1 MSAMARDDETRD
13 LFEKSAGRGVEPEA
27 PLADRMRPRSLD
39 EFVGQEELLGPG
51 SPLREAVEADKPFSF
66 ILWGPPGCGKTA
78 LANVIRTSTNHNFVA
93 LSAVLSGLKDVR
105 EVIRAARVERSR
117 HQRKTILF
125 VDEIH
130 RFNKS
135 QQDAFLPH
143 VEKGT
148 VILMGATTENPSFE
162 INAAL
167 LSRTKVFAM
176 KNLTDDQ
183 VGRIVGNAVEDS
195 LRGLGQIRV
204 RFEDGAIGEICA
216 FAQGDARVALTTL
229 EIAVELAGDAD
240 GEVAVSR
247 KMVGD
252 AFQKTPL
259 YDKGGEEHYNIISAF
274 IKSLRGSD
282 PDAALYWLAKMIE
295 AGEDPLFVARRLV
308 IFASEDVGNADPQAI
323 QVAVAAKEAVHFI
336 GMPEAKLPLAQA
348 TTYLATAPKS
358 NASYIAYLAA
368 GGDAR
373 ELGPLPTP
381 LHLRNAPTKLMRE
394 LDYSKGYLY
403 PHDDTDAIVSQRY
416 FPEGM
421 PDRIYY
427 EPTNRGHEKTIK
439 ERLDKWRALKKKRQG
454 TNGKK

>member
-1 MSAMARDDETRD
+1 MARDDETQD
-13 LFEKSAGRGVEPEA
+13 LFEGAPGSATEPEA

-39 EFVGQEELLGPG
+39 EFIGQEEILREG

-66 ILWGPPGCGKTA
+66 LLWGPPGCGKTA
-78 LANVIRTSTNHNFVA
+78 LANVIRSSTCHNFVA

-105 EVIRAARVERSR
+105 EVIRAAGIERSR

-148 VILMGATTENPSFE
+148 VILIGATTENPSFE
-162 INAAL
+162 VNAAL

-176 KNLTDDQ
+176 KCLTDNQ
-183 VGRIVGNAVEDS
+183 VERIVRNAVEDRS
-195 LRGLGQIRV
+195 RGLGKTRI
-204 RFEDGAIGEICA
+204 RFEPGAIEDICA
-216 FAQGDARVALTTL
+216 FAQGDARVALNTL
-229 EIAVELAGDAD
+229 EIAVELAGDET
-240 GEVAVSR
+240 GETAVSR

-252 AFQKTPL
+252 ALQKAPL
-259 YDKGGEEHYNIISAF
+259 YDKAGEEHYNIISAF

-282 PDAALYWLAKMIE
+282 PDAALYWLARMIE

-323 QVAVAAKEAVHFI
+323 QVAVAAKDAVHFI

-358 NASYIAYLAA
+358 NASYTAYLAA

-373 ELGPLPTP
+373 ELGPLPAP

-394 LDYSKGYLY
+394 LDYAKGYLY
-403 PHDDTDAIVSQRY
+403 PHDDPDAIVSQRY
-416 FPEGM
+416 FPDGM

-427 EPTNRGHEKTIK
+427 EPMNRGHERTIK
-439 ERLDKWRALKKKRQG
+439 ERLDKWKALKKELREA
-454 TNGKK
+454 NRKK